1 MLKALLG
8 YKVGMTQ
15 VIEDD
20 GTVTP
25 VTVIQAGPCYVTQV
39 KTKETDGY
47 DAVQIGFDETKQS
60 RLSKAER
67 GHLGQLKTD
76 RKHPRR
82 KSEFGAPLLRHLR
95 EFRTA
100 AVSDYELGQALTVE
114 TFAPGDRVDVTGKT
128 KGRGFTGVVKRYG
141 FGGGPKTHGQSD
153 RHRAPGSIGATS
165 SMSRVIKGM
174 RMAGRSGNER
184 LTAQNLEVVRI
195 DPERDLLA
203 VRGSVPGVKGS
214 LVMVRTSAKARR
226 TARRQTR
233 KAG

>member
-1 MLKALLG
+1 MKALLG

-15 VIEDD
+15 IIADD

-25 VTVIQAGPCYVTQV
+25 VTVIKAGPCYVTQL

-47 DAVQIGFDETKQS
+47 DAVQIGFDETKEN

-76 RKHPRR
+76 RQHPRR
-82 KSEFGAPLLRHLR
+82 KSAFGAPLLRHLR
-95 EFRTA
+95 EIRTA
-100 AVSDYELGQALTVE
+100 EVSDYELGQALTVE
-114 TFAPGDRVDVTGKT
+114 TFAPGERVDVTGNT

-141 FGGGPKTHGQSD
+141 FRGGPKTHGQSD

-165 SMSRVIKGM
+165 TMGRVIKGM

-203 VRGSVPGVKGS
+203 VRGAVPGVKGG
-214 LVMVRTSAKARR
+214 LVMVRTSAKTRR
-226 TARRQTR
+226 TARRQAR